1 MKQSTERRVFVI
13 GGGPSGMMAA
23 ITAARAGARV
33 TIFEH
38 KDRVGKKLL
47 STGNGR
53 CNLTNRDQKP
63 EYYRDGGKQFAWP
76 VVQRFSQ
83 KKTERFF
90 EDLGVVFKERKGY
103 VYPNSD
109 QALTVLEALTDELHR
124 LSIRL
129 ILNCQIESAKAE
141 KDGTF
146 LVKTDQGSF
155 WGDRLILAAGSKAAP
170 VTGSDG
176 SGYELAKS
184 FGHRIQT
191 PLPAL
196 VQLRCKESHYK
207 QLAGIRCDASVQL
220 LVDGQPVAED
230 LGEVQLTDYGISG
243 IPVFQVSRFASKAL
257 HNQRTVTAVLDFLPS
272 MEPWEAAQ
280 MLSERRRRFSDRTWE
295 QWMSGLFQKKL
306 GLVLL
311 KLSGL
316 RPDQMV
322 KDTNGKAFENL
333 VRQITAYETVIAKAN
348 GFDKAQICCG
358 GVELSEVSPDTM
370 ESRRTPGLYFAGEIL
385 DVDGICGGYNLQWAF
400 SSGHLAGEQAAR

>member
-1 MKQSTERRVFVI
+1 MKQSVRRQVLVI

-23 ITAARAGARV
+23 ITAARAGASV
-33 TIFEH
+33 TVLEH
-38 KDRVGKKLL
+38 KDRAGKKLL

-53 CNLTNRDQKP
+53 CNLTNRDQRP
-63 EYYRDGGKQFAWP
+63 EYYRDGGKHFAWP

-83 KKTERFF
+83 EKTERFF
-90 EDLGVVFKERKGY
+90 EDLGVFLKDRKGY

-109 QALTVLEALTDELHR
+109 QALTILEAFTEELKR
-124 LSIRL
+124 LSVRL
-129 ILNCQIESAKAE
+129 ILNCHIEAARAE
-141 KDGTF
+141 KNGTF

-155 WGDRLILAAGSKAAP
+155 AGDRLILAAGSKAAP

-176 SGYELAKS
+176 SGYELARS
-184 FGHRIQT
+184 FGHRIKT

-220 LVDGQPVAED
+220 FVDGQPVAED
-230 LGEVQLTDYGISG
+230 KGEVQLTDYGISG
-243 IPVFQVSRFASKAL
+243 IPVFQVSRFASQAL
-257 HNQRTVTAVLDFLPS
+257 HNRKKVTAVLNFLPS

-280 MLSERRRRFSDRTWE
+280 MLSERRRRFRDRTWE

-311 KLSGL
+311 KLSGI
-316 RPDQMV
+316 RPEQTV
-322 KDTNGKAFENL
+322 GTTKGTSFEAL
-333 VRQITAYETVIAKAN
+333 VEHITAYETVITESN

-370 ESRRTPGLYFAGEIL
+370 ESRLVPGLYFAGEIL